1 MPKFTPE
8 TARTEQNTDGPCGAY
23 EALLFS
29 DSGGLTQFGA
39 FVEILPPGSCSS
51 IRHWHATEDEMIY
64 VLAGEVTVHEGA
76 ARYTLSP
83 GEAATFRAGVAEGHY
98 LENAGGAP
106 VRYLVIGTRGMADVV
121 TYPDHDRIVRL
132 TRDPETQDIVS
143 REITTFDGTP
153 AGSPYDPE

>member
-23 EALLFS
+23 EAILFS

-39 FVEILPPGSCSS
+39 FVEILHPGARSS

-64 VLAGEVTVHEGA
+64 MLAGEVTVHEGA
-76 ARYTLSP
+76 ASYTLAP
-83 GEAATFRAGVAEGHY
+83 GEAATFRAGVPEGHY
-98 LENAGGAP
+98 LENIGEGP

-121 TYPDHDRIVRL
+121 TYPDHDRVVRL
-132 TRDPETQDIVS
+132 RRDPETQDIVS
-143 REITTFDGTP
+143 REITTFAGDP
-153 AGSPYDPE
+153 ARSPYDSD